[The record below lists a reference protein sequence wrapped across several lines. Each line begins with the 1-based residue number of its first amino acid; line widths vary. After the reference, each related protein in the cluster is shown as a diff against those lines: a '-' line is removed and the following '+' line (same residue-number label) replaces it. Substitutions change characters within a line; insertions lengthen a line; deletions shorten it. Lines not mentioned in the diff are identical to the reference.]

1 MRGAAVLIMR
11 RIVGVGDILPHPLFL
26 VALVMTVGFVE
37 FGGERL
43 VQRGGNGGLD
53 RGRDRH
59 LGMVIVGSRL
69 RGSIVRMTG
78 IIVAVIVIMMIV
90 MIRVGVRV
98 VMRLVR
104 VLVLVAVVIMVRGF
118 GVSLAF
124 MRMLVS
130 DRRRS
135 RLAFGVLDDLAL
147 HALATV
153 AAA

>member
-1 MRGAAVLIMR
+1 
-11 RIVGVGDILPHPLFL
+11 
-26 VALVMTVGFVE
+26 
-37 FGGERL
+37 
-43 VQRGGNGGLD
+43 
-53 RGRDRH
+53 
-59 LGMVIVGSRL
+59 
-69 RGSIVRMTG
+69 MTG
-78 IIVAVIVIMMIV
+78 IIVGVIVVMVIV

-104 VLVLVAVVIMVRGF
+104 VLVAVVIMVRGF

-124 MRMLVS
+124 MRMLVP